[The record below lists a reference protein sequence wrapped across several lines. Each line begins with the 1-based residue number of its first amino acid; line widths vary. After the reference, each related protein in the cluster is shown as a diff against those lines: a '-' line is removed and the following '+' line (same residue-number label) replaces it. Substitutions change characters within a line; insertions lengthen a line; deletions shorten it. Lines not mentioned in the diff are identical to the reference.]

1 MAPKSASKAQLLAK
15 NAELEAANRKL
26 EEEILALR
34 PLLRVVEAQK
44 NTIRCQQQVISS
56 LQKANG
62 GVLGADRAWDF
73 DAPEKEAPQYG
84 DFADDPG
91 GWAAV
96 VAVPGGGEVELSGGA
111 KGTTNNR
118 MELIA
123 AIKGLSKV
131 PRGAKVKLVS
141 DSQYVINGLQK
152 GWAKSWRRNGW
163 YKSDGKKALN
173 PDLWKTLLELTEQRQ
188 LFYEWVRG
196 HNGHRYNERCD
207 RLAMQQ
213 AERLL

>member
-91 GWAAV
+91 
-96 VAVPGGGEVELSGGA
+96 EELPEIGRA
-111 KGTTNNR
+111 H
-118 MELIA
+118 
-123 AIKGLSKV
+123 V
-131 PRGAKVKLVS
+131 
-141 DSQYVINGLQK
+141 
-152 GWAKSWRRNGW
+152 
-163 YKSDGKKALN
+163 
-173 PDLWKTLLELTEQRQ
+173 
-188 LFYEWVRG
+188 
-196 HNGHRYNERCD
+196 
-207 RLAMQQ
+207 
-213 AERLL
+213 